1 MIPNILLSE
10 LACAL
15 TDHGTI
21 QSGAAHFVDLTTG
34 GLTFILSE
42 HMFEEGE
49 ITEDDI
55 CSYKEWEQDAIRA
68 FLYHDLVRIESIPSY
83 ESFRI
88 MEAFTELRSESEQ
101 QRLYKVLHGSHPFAG
116 FCNAVEDMGI
126 IREWYDFKDQAD
138 ARMAEEWLNEN
149 GLEIK
154 DGKIMKK

>member
-10 LACAL
+10 LTCAL

-34 GLTFILSE
+34 GLTFILPD
-42 HMFEEGE
+42 HMFEDGE
-49 ITEDDI
+49 ITEDEI
-55 CSYKEWEQDAIRA
+55 CSYKDWEQDAIRTY
-68 FLYHDLVRIESIPSY
+68 LEHNLVRIDPIPSY

-101 QRLYKVLHGSHPFAG
+101 QRLCKVLHGSRPFAG
-116 FCNAVEDMGI
+116 FRNAVEDMGI
-126 IREWYDFKDQAD
+126 IRQWYDFKDQAD
-138 ARMAEEWLNEN
+138 ARIAEEWLNEN